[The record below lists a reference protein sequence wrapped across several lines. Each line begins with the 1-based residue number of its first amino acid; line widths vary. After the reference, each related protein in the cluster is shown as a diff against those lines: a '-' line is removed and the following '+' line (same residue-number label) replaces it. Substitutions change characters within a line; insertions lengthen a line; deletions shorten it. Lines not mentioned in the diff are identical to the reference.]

1 MKKIIGALPIGTVL
15 TGKSYKYTIQKVL
28 GQGAFG
34 ITYLAE
40 INPQRTV
47 RFSNIS
53 LKVAIKEFFMKSVND
68 RENGVVVVG
77 DKQELFV
84 EYRKKFLRE
93 ANNLAKM
100 THEHIVNV
108 LETFEQNKTVY
119 YSMEFID
126 GGSLDDYIGT
136 KGRLSENEVIRATKE
151 VGAAISYMHSLQML
165 HLDVKP
171 LNIMRKKD
179 GAYILIDFGLSK
191 QYDENG
197 EPESNSSIERGTP
210 GYAPLEQAN
219 YQDGHDFPVTIDVYA
234 LGATMYKMLTGK
246 RPPHASEI
254 LNDGLP
260 INELHNLNVT
270 SATIKALLAAMAP
283 MKKNRPQSIADFLRL
298 LPSIEEV
305 KEPFFDNGTPT
316 NDIDELTEVE
326 IVNPILRYGTVS
338 LSGNAL
344 QMRFTYHNTNAAKN
358 HVDTCKIL
366 IGSKC
371 IKVSCKKGNGVESRK
386 SYFMNL
392 EKMNEMIA
400 EINALRL
407 NVLKSPK
414 NIINVEKTV
423 EFVVWDDKG
432 IWYDTSNDGGHLQL
446 IEGNIDGLCQIIGE
460 YASINDLSLH
470 DKTSF
475 LYKLKNF
482 FINY

>member
-1 MKKIIGALPIGTVL
+1 MKKIVGALPIGAVL
-15 TGKSYKYTIQKVL
+15 TGKSYRYTIQKVL

-40 INPQRTV
+40 IIPQKSV

-53 LKVAIKEFFMKSVND
+53 LKVAIKEFFMKSLNN
-68 RENGVVVVG
+68 RKNGDVLVG
-77 DKQELFV
+77 SEQELFV
-84 EYRKKFLRE
+84 EYRRKFLRE

-126 GGSLDDYIGT
+126 GGSLDDYIGA
-136 KGRLSENEVIRATKE
+136 KGRLPENEVIRATKE
-151 VGAAISYMHSLQML
+151 IGAAISYMHSVQML

-179 GAYILIDFGLSK
+179 GTYVLIDFGLSK

-197 EPESNSSIERGTP
+197 EPKSNSNIERGTP

-219 YQDGHDFPVTIDVYA
+219 YQDGHDFPVTIDIYA
-234 LGATMYKMLTGK
+234 LGATMYKMLIGR

-260 INELHNLNVT
+260 VDELRNLHIT

-283 MKKNRPQSIADFLRL
+283 LKKNRPQSVADFLKL
-298 LPSIEEV
+298 LPSVEI
-305 KEPFFDNGTPT
+305 KEPFFENETRI
-316 NDIDELTEVE
+316 NCIDELTEVE
-326 IVNPILRYGTVS
+326 VVNPVLKHGIVRLF
-338 LSGNAL
+338 GNAL
-344 QMRFTYHNTNAAKN
+344 QIRFAYNDANATKKQIGA
-358 HVDTCKIL
+358 CKII

-371 IKVSCKKGNGVESRK
+371 MKVSYKKGNGVETRK
-386 SYFMNL
+386 SYFMDL
-392 EKMNEMIA
+392 EKMSGMIA
-400 EINALRL
+400 EINALQL

-414 NIINVEKTV
+414 NIIHAEKIV
-423 EFVVWDDKG
+423 EFVVWDDMG
-432 IWYDTSNDGGHLQL
+432 IWYDSSNDGGQQQL
-446 IEGNIDGLCQIIGE
+446 IEGDIDGLCQIMGK
-460 YASINDLSLH
+460 YASVGGLSPH
-470 DKTSF
+470 GKSSF
-475 LYKLKNF
+475 LGKLKNLF
-482 FINY
+482 TD